1 MHEKIHI
8 YETIYDAIQFML
20 TEETRLYVSR
30 SGQADW
36 KFQSVMAEES
46 AGRGP
51 LREGSQGKEN
61 SVCAAGLH

>member
-1 MHEKIHI
+1 
-8 YETIYDAIQFML
+8 ML
-20 TEETRLYVSR
+20 TEETRLYVSG

-46 AGRGP
+46 AGKGP